1 MQNLVYSH
9 TQHAQE
15 TRLVKHLM
23 TEFEQHLANYRST
36 AQINDSIWTSFDV
49 GTNSIPFLK
58 AHRDWVEKNSWGF
71 GDRAFHYMW
80 YLTLRDDVLKRPE
93 PKLLEIG
100 VYKGQ
105 AISLWALI
113 ASQLQSSVQI
123 TAISPFESS
132 KPWFAKNRF
141 LNRMAQMIFTVY
153 RDDVRSAN
161 LYDDDNYLDCVHRI
175 FSQFGLSAANVSFV
189 RGYSQDQEVYA
200 QVSGKSFD
208 MIYIDGGHRYEQVA
222 QDLDKYSRLV
232 GPGGYLVLDDASCN
246 QPGSKFWK
254 GHESVSRAV
263 DDWDAPGFTN
273 VLNVGHN
280 RIYKRNR

>member
-1 MQNLVYSH
+1 MQN
-9 TQHAQE
+9 AQT
-15 TRLVKHLM
+15 TRPIEVV
-23 TEFEQHLANYRST
+23 TELEQCLANYRST
-36 AQINDSIWTSFDV
+36 AEINDSVWINFNASTDSV
-49 GTNSIPFLK
+49 PILK

-80 YLTLRDDVLKRPE
+80 YLILRDDVLKRSI

-105 AISLWALI
+105 VISLWALI
-113 ASQLQSSVQI
+113 ANQLRSSVQI
-123 TAISPFESS
+123 TGISPFKSS
-132 KPWFAKNRF
+132 KPWFGKNRVF
-141 LNRMAQMIFTVY
+141 SRIARTIFNVY

-175 FSQFGLSAANVSFV
+175 FSEFDLSEAHISLV
-189 RGYSQDQEVYA
+189 RGYSQEQHVYERVA
-200 QVSGKSFD
+200 ETKFD
-208 MIYIDGGHRYEQVA
+208 VIYIDGGHRYEQVA
-222 QDLDKYSRLV
+222 EDLAKYSPLV
-232 GPGGYLVLDDASCN
+232 SRGGYLVLDDASRN

-263 DDWDAPGFTN
+263 HDWGAPGFTN

-280 RIYKRNR
+280 AVYKRD